1 MKKKQF
7 RDYIRDICNEFY
19 RMIILTKDGS
29 ETIRKEGSGIT
40 YHSIHGAVG
49 ESKHVYIEAG
59 LEYWLKENPS
69 LKSARI
75 FEMGF
80 GTGLN
85 ALLTALNAENLK
97 VKIYY
102 SSIDNQPLPT
112 ETLTTLNYG
121 KLLNAAELFDK
132 ILSAN
137 WIDAMEYSLPSNKIV
152 ENEPAKLL
160 EHTEDTHN
168 PSKSEAKINEYFFLE
183 KRIANILDFTDIN
196 QYDIIYFDA
205 FAPTAQPE
213 LWTEE
218 VFSKMYSILAPGGCL
233 VTYCSKSIIR
243 RAMMAA
249 GFYVTKPQ
257 GPWGKREMVRALK
270 KGS

>member
-1 MKKKQF
+1 
-7 RDYIRDICNEFY
+7 
-19 RMIILTKDGS
+19 MIILTKDGS

-40 YHSIHGAVG
+40 YHSIHGALQ
-49 ESKHVYIEAG
+49 ESQHVFIEAG
-59 LEYWLKENPS
+59 LEYWLKENPFA
-69 LKSARI
+69 KSVRI

-85 ALLTALNAENLK
+85 ALLTALKAESLELK
-97 VKIYY
+97 IFYT
-102 SSIDNQPLPT
+102 SIDNEPLPT
-112 ETLTTLNYG
+112 ETLTPLNYG
-121 KLLNAAELFDK
+121 ELLNAAELFEK
-132 ILSAN
+132 ILSAH
-137 WIDAMEYSLPSNKIV
+137 WIDTMEYSLPEKKIV
-152 ENEPAKLL
+152 EIEPTKLI
-160 EHTEDTHN
+160 EHSSDTHN
-168 PSKSEAKINEYFFLE
+168 PSESEAKINEYFFLE
-183 KRIANILDFTDIN
+183 KRIANILDFKDTN

-270 KGS
+270 SPQYP

>member
-1 MKKKQF
+1 
-7 RDYIRDICNEFY
+7 
-19 RMIILTKDGS
+19 MIIITKDGS

-40 YHSIHGAVG
+40 YHSIHGALG
-49 ESKHVYIEAG
+49 ESNHVYIEAG

-69 LKSARI
+69 AKSVRI

-85 ALLTALNAENLK
+85 ALLTAINAEELELNI
-97 VKIYY
+97 IYT
-102 SSIDNQPLPT
+102 SIEIDPLLPD
-112 ETLTTLNYG
+112 EVNSLNYG
-121 KLLNAAELFDK
+121 ELLNAKDLFKK
-132 ILSAN
+132 IHSAPWKN
-137 WIDAMEYSLPSNKIV
+137 ITSLTRANHGDLESEPDFSGDHYTNSNSIT
-152 ENEPAKLL
+152 NGITQI
-160 EHTEDTHN
+160 HD
-168 PSKSEAKINEYFFLE
+168 FFVLE
-183 KRIANILDFTDIN
+183 KRIENILDFTDSS

-249 GFYVTKPQ
+249 GFHVTKPP

-270 KGS
+270 KVS

>member
-1 MKKKQF
+1 
-7 RDYIRDICNEFY
+7 
-19 RMIILTKDGS
+19 MIILTKDGS

-40 YHSIHGAVG
+40 YHSIHGALE

-59 LEYWLKENPS
+59 LEYWRKENPS
-69 LKSARI
+69 ANSVRI

-85 ALLTALNAENLK
+85 ALLTALKAESLELK
-97 VKIYY
+97 IFYT
-102 SSIDNQPLPT
+102 SIDNEPLQT
-112 ETLTTLNYG
+112 DEVNSLNYG
-121 KLLNAAELFDK
+121 ELLNAKDLFKK
-132 ILSAN
+132 IHAIPWL
-137 WIDAMEYSLPSNKIV
+137 NKI
-152 ENEPAKLL
+152 
-160 EHTEDTHN
+160 EHTG
-168 PSKSEAKINEYFFLE
+168 SSAKTSQIDNSFCLE
-183 KRIANILDFTDIN
+183 KRIENIIELTDN
-196 QYDIIYFDA
+196 NLYDVIYFDA

-249 GFYVTKPQ
+249 GFHVTKPQ
-257 GPWGKREMVRALK
+257 GPWGKREMVRAFK

>member
-1 MKKKQF
+1 
-7 RDYIRDICNEFY
+7 
-19 RMIILTKDGS
+19 MIILTKDGS

-40 YHSIHGAVG
+40 YHSIHGALG
-49 ESKHVYIEAG
+49 ESNHVYIEAG
-59 LEYWLKENPS
+59 LEYWMKENPS
-69 LKSARI
+69 AKSVRI

-85 ALLTALNAENLK
+85 ALLTALKAESHELN
-97 VKIYY
+97 IFYT
-102 SSIDNQPLPT
+102 SIDKEPLQT
-112 ETLTTLNYG
+112 EEVNSLHYG
-121 KLLNAAELFDK
+121 DLLNAIDLFRK
-132 ILSAN
+132 IHAAPWVN
-137 WIDAMEYSLPSNKIV
+137 TYEHSNIP
-152 ENEPAKLL
+152 NAKSN
-160 EHTEDTHN
+160 TYPKVSSN
-168 PSKSEAKINEYFFLE
+168 YFKKSNDNTFETSQINDFFILE
-183 KRIANILDFTDIN
+183 KRIENILTMNDSN

-218 VFSKMYSILAPGGCL
+218 VFSKMYSILTPGGCL

-270 KGS
+270 KGI

>member
-1 MKKKQF
+1 LKKKQF
-7 RDYIRDICNEFY
+7 RNNIRDLCNEFY

-29 ETIRKEGSGIT
+29 ETIRKESTGIT
-40 YHSIHGAVG
+40 YHSIHGALE

-59 LEYWLKENPS
+59 LKFWLNENLS
-69 LKSARI
+69 AKSVRI

-85 ALLTALNAENLK
+85 ALLTALNAESLK

-112 ETLTTLNYG
+112 ETLTPLNYG
-121 KLLNAAELFDK
+121 ELLNAAELFNK
-132 ILSAN
+132 ILSAH
-137 WIDAMEYSLPSNKIV
+137 WIA
-152 ENEPAKLL
+152 
-160 EHTEDTHN
+160 DTHN
-168 PSKSEAKINEYFFLE
+168 LSTGEVKVNEYFFLE
-183 KRIANILDFTDIN
+183 KKIANILDFTDNN

-270 KGS
+270 SNI

>member
-1 MKKKQF
+1 
-7 RDYIRDICNEFY
+7 
-19 RMIILTKDGS
+19 MIILTKDGS

-40 YHSIHGAVG
+40 YHSIHGALQ

-59 LEYWLKENPS
+59 LEYWLKENPAA
-69 LKSARI
+69 KSVRI

-85 ALLTALNAENLK
+85 AMLTALKAESLK
-97 VKIYY
+97 VKIFY
-102 SSIDNQPLPT
+102 SSIDNEPLPT
-112 ETLTTLNYG
+112 EKVISLNYSE
-121 KLLNAAELFDK
+121 LLNAGEIFEK
-132 ILSAN
+132 ILSAP
-137 WIDAMEYSLPSNKIV
+137 WIDQMEYSKFSNKKV
-152 ENEPAKLL
+152 EIEPTDDSVQNIDSDIPANGDSYNLTKG
-160 EHTEDTHN
+160 EIE
-168 PSKSEAKINEYFFLE
+168 INEFFILE
-183 KRIANILDFTDIN
+183 KRIANILDFIDNN

-218 VFSKMYSILAPGGCL
+218 VFTKMYSILAPGGCL

-249 GFYVTKPQ
+249 GFNVTKPQ
-257 GPWGKREMVRALK
+257 GPWGKREMVRAFSKLI
-270 KGS
+270 